1 MQETSELY
9 QSILRTKGHIKET
22 RVLVD
27 GIEPEKVVSCQTDRE
42 LYTDSSDDLQLVG
55 CCISRTITLKFI
67 PGGDVPKKAKIELFV
82 RLCYEEQVSE
92 WVPEGVFFINTR
104 ETDTVT
110 GIMTIEG
117 YDALRNGDVIW
128 EPDQSLEFPLSAP
141 DAAEEFARL
150 MGVELDPETS
160 LDPRWT
166 IDYPAN
172 DYTIREELEYIAQP
186 HVGNWTTTGD
196 GKLFLVPFLSAPKET
211 NYLVEEYGDA
221 ITFGGDRIL
230 V

>member
-1 MQETSELY
+1 MQGTTELY

-22 RVLVD
+22 RVVV
-27 GIEPEKVVSCQTDRE
+27 GGVEPEKVVSCKTDGE
-42 LYTDSSDDLQLVG
+42 LYTASSDDLKVVG

-67 PGGDVPKKAKIELFV
+67 PGGDVPRKAKIELYV
-82 RLCYEEQVSE
+82 RLRYGDLVSE
-92 WVPEGVFFINTR
+92 WVPEGVFYINTR
-104 ETDTVT
+104 ETDAVT
-110 GIMTIEG
+110 GIMTVEG
-117 YDALRNGDVIW
+117 YDAMRNGDVVW

-150 MGVELDPETS
+150 MGVELDPDTVLS
-160 LDPRWT
+160 DQWT

-172 DYTIREELEYIAQP
+172 DYTIREELGYIAQP
-186 HVGNWTTTGD
+186 HVGNWTITGE
-196 GKLFLVPFLSAPKET
+196 GKLLLVPLLSAPEET
-211 NYLVEEYGDA
+211 YYLVEEHGDA